1 MSKKMS
7 PDQLRRVASSMSSM
21 GRNGDTQLVHV
32 NQQEVD
38 LLEQIGSGTTN
49 PQTGLREFFFGYD
62 SIGDMFDGGGAG
74 GSGANYSTGSH
85 EDYVDNNPSDNTAR
99 AHPQTST
106 PVTSSSGGS
115 GGAVQEITGYTGIRD
130 MFDGGGMG
138 RSGDTYGHGDFSNL
152 DNNNDGHISRGESG
166 GGLQGGIDG
175 DRDDPFS
182 AATNVMAMVASPVS
196 FIASRALKNIFS
208 EGTNSVAA
216 KAVTAGARQVA
227 SLGRTTDR
235 STGRVSMASPTLSTS
250 SGYDGGS
257 DGGASVTQSSQPSP
271 VTAPSVDDAV
281 SGTSETYS
289 DVNDLNLVGYN
300 KFNSGRPQRHFMNY
314 DYTDGNGSPTGTYNG
329 ETKPLHIA
337 SSAEYAENFALSEQ
351 ASNSIENMIAELPPE
366 VMDEVEGDIS
376 VHRTNDG
383 KIALIVGNP
392 KDGFIETT
400 YGGGNDGYTNV
411 MRDIKR
417 MTNHMG
423 ETGDTKVDAGFV
435 GRVASAS
442 RFKGVAT
449 PSLEAEISS
458 LRSEIML
465 YTDGSPQQRA
475 ALDRVKDY
483 QREVSR
489 RTNDGTERS
498 SGFSVAALTS
508 TISDTA
514 KGMLG

>member
-85 EDYVDNNPSDNTAR
+85 EDYVNNNPNDSTAK
-99 AHPQTST
+99 AHTPTSKPT
-106 PVTSSSGGS
+106 TSSSGS
-115 GGAVQEITGYTGIRD
+115 SDGGGVIQKLTGYTGIRD

-152 DNNNDGHISRGESG
+152 DKNNDGRISRGESG

-175 DRDDPFS
+175 DRDNPFS
-182 AATNVMAMVASPVS
+182 SVTNVMAMVASPVS
-196 FIASRALKNIFS
+196 FIAGRALKNIFDD
-208 EGTNSVAA
+208 GTDSVAA
-216 KAVTAGARQVA
+216 KAATAGARQVA
-227 SLGRTTDR
+227 SLAQTTDK

-250 SGYDGGS
+250 GGS
-257 DGGASVTQSSQPSP
+257 DGDTSVAQSSQASP
-271 VTAPSVDDAV
+271 VTAPSADEAV

-300 KFNSGRPQRHFMNY
+300 KFNSSRPQRYFMNY

-329 ETKPLHIA
+329 EAKPLHIA
-337 SSAEYAENFALSEQ
+337 TSAEFAESFALSEQ
-351 ASNSIENMIAELPPE
+351 ASNSIENMISELPPD

-376 VHRTNDG
+376 VHPTKDG
-383 KIALIVGNP
+383 KIALIVGNS
-392 KDGFIETT
+392 KDGFIEAT
-400 YGGGNDGYTNV
+400 YEGANGGYTNV
-411 MRDIKR
+411 LQDIKR

-423 ETGDTKVDAGFV
+423 ETRDTKVDAGFM

-458 LRSEIML
+458 LRSEVML

-475 ALDRVKDY
+475 ALDRIKDY

-489 RTNDGTERS
+489 RTNDGSERS
-498 SGFSVAALTS
+498 SGFSIAALTS
-508 TISDTA
+508 TIADTA
-514 KGMLG
+514 KGMLV